1 MGGVT
6 RVCIQSAEDIR
17 HLGELDKKMWT
28 VLSCPVNGLE
38 ISSDSLSLMDQDGDG
53 QLRLKEVVATAE
65 WLCATLKD
73 AQSLFEKKDS
83 IAIDNISDES
93 LVAVARKVNAD
104 ADVSSLADVQAA
116 IDAVTI
122 EAQEVPAAPLEADVI
137 AAYKEKSAEYAAY
150 FEQEKLQK
158 LGLASIP
165 EDAPKPGMTEK
176 KFVEMGKQIADWE
189 SEVESLKLKVER
201 ISLADVQAAIDAVT
215 IEAQE
220 VPAAPLEADVIAA
233 YKEKSAEY
241 AAYFEQEKLQK
252 LGLASIPEET
262 PKPGM
267 TEKKFVEMGKQ
278 IADWEAAKA
287 AAETANADALAA
299 AKAEF
304 EPLRKLLL
312 LHRDFYRL
320 LRNFVT
326 LEDFYDN
333 DEKTIAS
340 FQAGT
345 LILDQRACKLCIRV
359 NDLAKHD
366 SQAPLSGMYLL
377 YCNCENK
384 KTGKKLQI
392 VAAMT
397 QGEIKNLSVGKNGIF
412 YDNDGL
418 DYDATVFKI
427 IENPISIRQAFWT
440 PYRKMAKWVEDKI
453 NKSAAEKDAKAF
465 DDMTAKADAAA
476 NPNAEK
482 KPAFDIAK
490 FAGIFAAIGMALG
503 MIGTALAAV
512 AGGLASLNW
521 WQLIIVFICILLVI
535 SGPSMIMAWMKLRR
549 RNLAPVLN
557 ANGWAVNADAIIS
570 VPFGLKLTEQVRFP
584 FTKNPV
590 KKSPA
595 GKICLVILLLII
607 LGLGGYGIYKYIT
620 KEEVTAEEVME
631 VTETEANP
639 ALTMEETEAPAE
651 TPETEMGAE

>member
-53 QLRLKEVVATAE
+53 QLRLKEVVATAD

-73 AQSLFEKKDS
+73 PQSLFEKKDS

-93 LVAVARKVNAD
+93 LVAVARKIVESLKLK
-104 ADVSSLADVQAA
+104 VERISLADVQAA

-189 SEVESLKLKVER
+189 SEVESLKLKVE
-201 ISLADVQAAIDAVT
+201 S
-215 IEAQE
+215 E
-220 VPAAPLEADVIAA
+220 
-233 YKEKSAEY
+233 
-241 AAYFEQEKLQK
+241 
-252 LGLASIPEET
+252 
-262 PKPGM
+262 
-267 TEKKFVEMGKQ
+267 
-278 IADWEAAKA
+278 
-287 AAETANADALAA
+287 LAA

-333 DEKTIAS
+333 DEKTVAS

-503 MIGTALAAV
+503 MIGSALAAV
-512 AGGLASLNW
+512 ARGMKGLPW
-521 WQLIIVFICILLVI
+521 WQYLIIFVCILLVI

-590 KKSPA
+590 KKNPA

>member
-1 MGGVT
+1 MSKYKWSFANVGGVT
-6 RVCIQSAEDIR
+6 RVRIKSAEDVR

-38 ISSDSLSLMDQDGDG
+38 ISSDSLRLMDQDGDG
-53 QLRLKEVVATAE
+53 QLRLKEVVATAD
-65 WLCATLKD
+65 WLCATLRD
-73 AQSLFEKKDS
+73 PQSLFEQSDVINIKN
-83 IAIDNISDES
+83 IADEGIRVISDK
-93 LVAVARKVNAD
+93 LQKDGKVA
-104 ADVSSLADVQAA
+104 LADVQAA
-116 IDAVTI
+116 IDGIAI
-122 EAQEVPAAPLEADVI
+122 ETPELPAAPFEADVI
-137 AAYKEKSAEYAAY
+137 AAYKAKSPEYAAY

-176 KFVEMGKQIADWE
+176 KFIEMGDQISKWE
-189 SEVESLKLKVER
+189 SEVESIKSKVE
-201 ISLADVQAAIDAVT
+201 S
-215 IEAQE
+215 E
-220 VPAAPLEADVIAA
+220 
-233 YKEKSAEY
+233 
-241 AAYFEQEKLQK
+241 
-252 LGLASIPEET
+252 
-262 PKPGM
+262 
-267 TEKKFVEMGKQ
+267 
-278 IADWEAAKA
+278 
-287 AAETANADALAA
+287 LAA

-333 DEKTIAS
+333 DEKTVAS
-340 FQAGT
+340 FLAGT

-427 IENPISIRQAFWT
+427 IENPISLRQAFWN

-453 NKSAAEKDAKAF
+453 NKSAAEKDAKTF
-465 DDMTAKADAAA
+465 DDMTAKVATAAD
-476 NPNAEK
+476 PNAEK
-482 KPAFDIAK
+482 KSAFDIAK

-503 MIGTALAAV
+503 MIGTALV
-512 AGGLASLNW
+512 EVGKEMSGLAW
-521 WQLIIVFICILLVI
+521 WQYLIIFVCILLII

-557 ANGWAVNADAIIS
+557 ANGWAINADSIIS

-584 FTKNPV
+584 FTKNPA
-590 KKSPA
+590 KKNPA
-595 GKICLVILLLII
+595 GKIFLVILLLII
-607 LGLGGYGIYKYIT
+607 LGLGGFGIYKYIT

-631 VTETEANP
+631 ATEAEVSETEG
-639 ALTMEETEAPAE
+639 
-651 TPETEMGAE
+651 GAE

>member
-1 MGGVT
+1 MSKYKWSFANVGGVT
-6 RVCIQSAEDIR
+6 RVRIKSAEDVR

-38 ISSDSLSLMDQDGDG
+38 ISSDSLRLMDQDGDG
-53 QLRLKEVVATAE
+53 QLRLKEVVATAD
-65 WLCATLKD
+65 WLCATLRD
-73 AQSLFEKKDS
+73 PQSLFEQSDVINIKN
-83 IAIDNISDES
+83 IADEGIRVISDK
-93 LVAVARKVNAD
+93 LQKDGKVA
-104 ADVSSLADVQAA
+104 LADVQAA
-116 IDAVTI
+116 IDGIAI
-122 EAQEVPAAPLEADVI
+122 ETPEMPAAPFEADVI
-137 AAYKEKSAEYAAY
+137 AAYKAKSPEYAAY

-176 KFVEMGKQIADWE
+176 KFIEMGDQISKWE
-189 SEVESLKLKVER
+189 SEVESIKSKVE
-201 ISLADVQAAIDAVT
+201 S
-215 IEAQE
+215 
-220 VPAAPLEADVIAA
+220 
-233 YKEKSAEY
+233 
-241 AAYFEQEKLQK
+241 
-252 LGLASIPEET
+252 
-262 PKPGM
+262 
-267 TEKKFVEMGKQ
+267 EM
-278 IADWEAAKA
+278 
-287 AAETANADALAA
+287 AA

-333 DEKTIAS
+333 DEKTVAS
-340 FQAGT
+340 FLAGT

-427 IENPISIRQAFWT
+427 IENPISLRQAFWN

-453 NKSAAEKDAKAF
+453 NKSAAEKDAKTF
-465 DDMTAKADAAA
+465 DDMTAKVATAAD
-476 NPNAEK
+476 PNAEK
-482 KPAFDIAK
+482 KSAFDIAK

-503 MIGTALAAV
+503 MIGTALASV
-512 AGGLASLNW
+512 AQGWISLTW
-521 WQLIIVFICILLVI
+521 WQQIIVFVCILLII

-557 ANGWAVNADAIIS
+557 ANGWAINADSIIS

-584 FTKNPV
+584 FTKNPA
-590 KKSPA
+590 KKNPA
-595 GKICLVILLLII
+595 GKIFLVILLLII
-607 LGLGGYGIYKYIT
+607 LGLGGFGIYKYIT

-631 VTETEANP
+631 ATEAEANP
-639 ALTMEETEAPAE
+639 AVSLENAEVSETEE
-651 TPETEMGAE
+651 GAE

>member
-1 MGGVT
+1 MSKYKWSFANVGGVT
-6 RVCIQSAEDIR
+6 RVRIKSAEDVR

-38 ISSDSLSLMDQDGDG
+38 ISSDSLRLMDQDGDG
-53 QLRLKEVVATAE
+53 QLRLKEVVATAD
-65 WLCATLKD
+65 WLCATLRD
-73 AQSLFEKKDS
+73 PQSLFEQSDVIKIEN
-83 IAIDNISDES
+83 IADEGIRVISDK
-93 LVAVARKVNAD
+93 LQKDGKVA
-104 ADVSSLADVQAA
+104 LADVQAA
-116 IDAVTI
+116 IDAIAI
-122 EAQEVPAAPLEADVI
+122 ETPEMPAAPFEADVI
-137 AAYKEKSAEYAAY
+137 AAYKAKSPEYAAY

-176 KFVEMGKQIADWE
+176 KFIEMGDQISKWE
-189 SEVESLKLKVER
+189 SEVESIKSKVE
-201 ISLADVQAAIDAVT
+201 S
-215 IEAQE
+215 
-220 VPAAPLEADVIAA
+220 
-233 YKEKSAEY
+233 
-241 AAYFEQEKLQK
+241 
-252 LGLASIPEET
+252 
-262 PKPGM
+262 
-267 TEKKFVEMGKQ
+267 EM
-278 IADWEAAKA
+278 
-287 AAETANADALAA
+287 AA

-333 DEKTIAS
+333 DEKTVAS
-340 FQAGT
+340 FLAGT

-412 YDNDGL
+412 YDNNGL

-427 IENPISIRQAFWT
+427 IENPISLRQAFWN

-453 NKSAAEKDAKAF
+453 NKSAAEKDAKTF
-465 DDMTAKADAAA
+465 DDMTAKVATAAD
-476 NPNAEK
+476 PNAEK
-482 KPAFDIAK
+482 KSAFDIAK

-503 MIGTALAAV
+503 MIGTALV
-512 AGGLASLNW
+512 KVGEGMKDLPW
-521 WQLIIVFICILLVI
+521 WQYLIIFVCILLII

-557 ANGWAVNADAIIS
+557 ANGWAINADSIIS

-584 FTKNPV
+584 FTKNPA
-590 KKSPA
+590 KKNPA
-595 GKICLVILLLII
+595 GKIFLVILLLII
-607 LGLGGYGIYKYIT
+607 LGLGGFGIYKCIT

-631 VTETEANP
+631 ATEAEANP
-639 ALTMEETEAPAE
+639 AVSLENAEVSETEE
-651 TPETEMGAE
+651 GAE

>member
-1 MGGVT
+1 MSKYKWSFANVGGVT
-6 RVCIQSAEDIR
+6 RVRIKSAEDVR

-38 ISSDSLSLMDQDGDG
+38 ISSDSLRLMDQDGDG
-53 QLRLKEVVATAE
+53 QLRLKEVVATAD
-65 WLCATLKD
+65 WLCATLRD
-73 AQSLFEKKDS
+73 PQSLFEQSDVIKIEN
-83 IAIDNISDES
+83 IADEGIRVISDK
-93 LVAVARKVNAD
+93 LQKDGKVA
-104 ADVSSLADVQAA
+104 LADVQAA
-116 IDAVTI
+116 IDAIAI
-122 EAQEVPAAPLEADVI
+122 ETPEMPAAPFEADVI
-137 AAYKEKSAEYAAY
+137 AAYKAKSPEYAAY

-158 LGLASIP
+158 LGLATIP

-176 KFVEMGKQIADWE
+176 KFIEMGDQISKWE
-189 SEVESLKLKVER
+189 SEVESIKSKVE
-201 ISLADVQAAIDAVT
+201 S
-215 IEAQE
+215 
-220 VPAAPLEADVIAA
+220 
-233 YKEKSAEY
+233 
-241 AAYFEQEKLQK
+241 
-252 LGLASIPEET
+252 
-262 PKPGM
+262 
-267 TEKKFVEMGKQ
+267 EM
-278 IADWEAAKA
+278 
-287 AAETANADALAA
+287 AA

-333 DEKTIAS
+333 DEKTVAS
-340 FQAGT
+340 FLAGT

-427 IENPISIRQAFWT
+427 IENPISLRQAFWN

-453 NKSAAEKDAKAF
+453 NKSAAEKDAKTF
-465 DDMTAKADAAA
+465 DDMTAKVATAAD
-476 NPNAEK
+476 PNAEK
-482 KPAFDIAK
+482 KSAFDIAK

-503 MIGTALAAV
+503 MIGTALV
-512 AGGLASLNW
+512 KVGEGWIRLTW
-521 WQLIIVFICILLVI
+521 WQQIIVFVCILLII

-557 ANGWAVNADAIIS
+557 ANGWAINADSIIS

-584 FTKNPV
+584 FTKNPA
-590 KKSPA
+590 KKNPA
-595 GKICLVILLLII
+595 GKIFLVILLLII
-607 LGLGGYGIYKYIT
+607 LGLGGFGIYKYIT

-631 VTETEANP
+631 ATEAEANP
-639 ALTMEETEAPAE
+639 AVSLENAEVSETEE
-651 TPETEMGAE
+651 GAE

>member
-1 MGGVT
+1 MSKYKWSFANVGGVT
-6 RVCIQSAEDIR
+6 RVRIKSAEDVR

-38 ISSDSLSLMDQDGDG
+38 ISSDSLRLMDQDGDG
-53 QLRLKEVVATAE
+53 QLRLKEVVATAD
-65 WLCATLKD
+65 WLCATLRD
-73 AQSLFEKKDS
+73 PQSLFEQSDVINIKN
-83 IAIDNISDES
+83 IADEGIRVISDK
-93 LVAVARKVNAD
+93 LQKDGKVA
-104 ADVSSLADVQAA
+104 LADVQAA
-116 IDAVTI
+116 IDAIAI
-122 EAQEVPAAPLEADVI
+122 ETPEMPAAPFEADVI
-137 AAYKEKSAEYAAY
+137 AAYKAKSPEYAAY

-176 KFVEMGKQIADWE
+176 KFIEMGDQISKWE
-189 SEVESLKLKVER
+189 SEVESIKSKVE
-201 ISLADVQAAIDAVT
+201 S
-215 IEAQE
+215 E
-220 VPAAPLEADVIAA
+220 
-233 YKEKSAEY
+233 
-241 AAYFEQEKLQK
+241 
-252 LGLASIPEET
+252 
-262 PKPGM
+262 
-267 TEKKFVEMGKQ
+267 
-278 IADWEAAKA
+278 
-287 AAETANADALAA
+287 LAA

-333 DEKTIAS
+333 DEKTVAS
-340 FQAGT
+340 FLAGT

-412 YDNDGL
+412 YDNNGL

-427 IENPISIRQAFWT
+427 IENPISLRQAFWN

-453 NKSAAEKDAKAF
+453 NKSAAEKDAKTF
-465 DDMTAKADAAA
+465 DDMTAKVATAAD
-476 NPNAEK
+476 PNAEK
-482 KPAFDIAK
+482 KSAFDIAK

-503 MIGTALAAV
+503 MIGTALV
-512 AGGLASLNW
+512 KVGEGMKDLPW
-521 WQLIIVFICILLVI
+521 WQYLIIFVCILLII

-557 ANGWAVNADAIIS
+557 ANGWAINADSIIS

-584 FTKNPV
+584 FTKNPA
-590 KKSPA
+590 KKNPA
-595 GKICLVILLLII
+595 GKIFLVILLLII
-607 LGLGGYGIYKYIT
+607 LGLGGFGIYKYIT

-631 VTETEANP
+631 ATEAEANP
-639 ALTMEETEAPAE
+639 AVSLENAEVSETEE
-651 TPETEMGAE
+651 GAE

>member
-1 MGGVT
+1 MSKYKWNFANVGGAT
-6 RVCIQSAEDIR
+6 RVRIETAEDIR

-53 QLRLKEVVATAE
+53 QLRLKEVVATAD

-73 AQSLFEKKDS
+73 PQSLFEQSDS
-83 IAIDNISDES
+83 ILLDNIIDES
-93 LVAVARKVNAD
+93 IVAVARK
-104 ADVSSLADVQAA
+104 
-116 IDAVTI
+116 I
-122 EAQEVPAAPLEADVI
+122 
-137 AAYKEKSAEYAAY
+137 
-150 FEQEKLQK
+150 
-158 LGLASIP
+158 
-165 EDAPKPGMTEK
+165 
-176 KFVEMGKQIADWE
+176 
-189 SEVESLKLKVER
+189 VESLKLKVER
-201 ISLADVQAAIDAVT
+201 ISLADVQAAIDAIA
-215 IEAQE
+215 IETPE
-220 VPAAPLEADVIAA
+220 MPAAPFEADVIAA
-233 YKEKSAEY
+233 YKAKSPEY

-267 TEKKFVEMGKQ
+267 TEKKFIEMGDQ
-278 IADWEAAKA
+278 ISKWESEVESIKSQV
-287 AAETANADALAA
+287 ESELAA

-333 DEKTIAS
+333 DDKTVAS

-397 QGEIKNLSVGKNGIF
+397 QGEIKNLNVGKNGIF

-465 DDMTAKADAAA
+465 DDMTAKADATVA
-476 NPNAEK
+476 NPNAEQ

-557 ANGWAVNADAIIS
+557 ANGWAINADSIIS
-570 VPFGLKLTEQVRFP
+570 VPFGMKLTEQVRFP
-584 FTKNPV
+584 FTQNPA

-595 GKICLVILLLII
+595 GKIFLVILLLII

-631 VTETEANP
+631 ATEAETNP
-639 ALTMEETEAPAE
+639 ALTLEEAEAPAE
-651 TPETEMGAE
+651 APETEEGAE

>member
-6 RVCIQSAEDIR
+6 RVRIKSAEDVR

-38 ISSDSLSLMDQDGDG
+38 ISSDSLRLMDQDGDG
-53 QLRLKEVVATAE
+53 QLRLKEVVATAD
-65 WLCATLKD
+65 WLCATLRD
-73 AQSLFEKKDS
+73 PQSLFEQSDVINIKN
-83 IAIDNISDES
+83 IADEGIRVISDK
-93 LVAVARKVNAD
+93 LQKDGKVA
-104 ADVSSLADVQAA
+104 LADVQAA
-116 IDAVTI
+116 IDAIAI
-122 EAQEVPAAPLEADVI
+122 ETPEMPAAPFEADVI
-137 AAYKEKSAEYAAY
+137 AAYKAKSPEYAAY

-176 KFVEMGKQIADWE
+176 KFIEMGDQISKWE
-189 SEVESLKLKVER
+189 SEVESIKSKVE
-201 ISLADVQAAIDAVT
+201 S
-215 IEAQE
+215 
-220 VPAAPLEADVIAA
+220 
-233 YKEKSAEY
+233 
-241 AAYFEQEKLQK
+241 
-252 LGLASIPEET
+252 
-262 PKPGM
+262 
-267 TEKKFVEMGKQ
+267 EM
-278 IADWEAAKA
+278 
-287 AAETANADALAA
+287 AA

-333 DEKTIAS
+333 DEKTVAS
-340 FQAGT
+340 FLAGT

-412 YDNDGL
+412 YDNNGL

-427 IENPISIRQAFWT
+427 IENPISLRQAFWN

-453 NKSAAEKDAKAF
+453 NKSAAEKDAKTF
-465 DDMTAKADAAA
+465 DDMTAKVATAAD
-476 NPNAEK
+476 PNAEK
-482 KPAFDIAK
+482 KSAFDIAK

-503 MIGTALAAV
+503 MIGTALASV
-512 AGGLASLNW
+512 AQGWISLTW
-521 WQLIIVFICILLVI
+521 WQQIIVFVCILLII

-557 ANGWAVNADAIIS
+557 ANGWAINADSIIS

-584 FTKNPV
+584 FTKNPA
-590 KKSPA
+590 KKNPA
-595 GKICLVILLLII
+595 GKIFLVILLLII
-607 LGLGGYGIYKYIT
+607 LGLGGFGIYKYIT

-631 VTETEANP
+631 ATEAEANP
-639 ALTMEETEAPAE
+639 ALTLENAEAPE
-651 TPETEMGAE
+651 TKEAQQ

>member
-1 MGGVT
+1 MSKYKWSFANVGGVT
-6 RVCIQSAEDIR
+6 RVRIKSAEDVR

-38 ISSDSLSLMDQDGDG
+38 ISSDSLRLMDQDGDG
-53 QLRLKEVVATAE
+53 QLRLKEVVATAD
-65 WLCATLKD
+65 WLCATLRD
-73 AQSLFEKKDS
+73 PQSLFEQSDVINIKN
-83 IAIDNISDES
+83 IADEGIRVISDK
-93 LVAVARKVNAD
+93 LQKDGKVA
-104 ADVSSLADVQAA
+104 LADVQAA
-116 IDAVTI
+116 IDAIAI
-122 EAQEVPAAPLEADVI
+122 ETPEMPAAPFEADVI
-137 AAYKEKSAEYAAY
+137 AAYKAKSPEYAAY

-189 SEVESLKLKVER
+189 SEVESLKLKVE
-201 ISLADVQAAIDAVT
+201 S
-215 IEAQE
+215 E
-220 VPAAPLEADVIAA
+220 
-233 YKEKSAEY
+233 
-241 AAYFEQEKLQK
+241 
-252 LGLASIPEET
+252 
-262 PKPGM
+262 
-267 TEKKFVEMGKQ
+267 
-278 IADWEAAKA
+278 
-287 AAETANADALAA
+287 LAA

-333 DEKTIAS
+333 DEKTVAS
-340 FQAGT
+340 FLAGT

-412 YDNDGL
+412 YDNNGL

-427 IENPISIRQAFWT
+427 IENPISLRQAFWN

-453 NKSAAEKDAKAF
+453 NKSAAEKDAKTF
-465 DDMTAKADAAA
+465 DDMTAKVATAAD
-476 NPNAEK
+476 PNAEK
-482 KPAFDIAK
+482 KSAFDIAK

-503 MIGTALAAV
+503 MIGTALV
-512 AGGLASLNW
+512 KVGEGMSGLAW
-521 WQLIIVFICILLVI
+521 WQYLIIFVCILLVI

-557 ANGWAVNADAIIS
+557 ANGWAINADSIIS

-584 FTKNPV
+584 FTKNPA
-590 KKSPA
+590 KKNPA
-595 GKICLVILLLII
+595 GKIFLVILLLII
-607 LGLGGYGIYKYIT
+607 LGLGGFGIYKYIT

-631 VTETEANP
+631 ATEAEANP
-639 ALTMEETEAPAE
+639 AVSLENAEASETKEAQQ
-651 TPETEMGAE
+651 

>member
-6 RVCIQSAEDIR
+6 RVRIKSAEDVR

-38 ISSDSLSLMDQDGDG
+38 ISSDSLRLMDQDGDG
-53 QLRLKEVVATAE
+53 QLRLKEVVATAD
-65 WLCATLKD
+65 WLCATLRD
-73 AQSLFEKKDS
+73 PQSLFEQSDVINIKN
-83 IAIDNISDES
+83 IADEGIRVISDK
-93 LVAVARKVNAD
+93 LQKDGKVA
-104 ADVSSLADVQAA
+104 LADVQAA
-116 IDAVTI
+116 IDAIAI
-122 EAQEVPAAPLEADVI
+122 ETPEMPAAPFEADVI
-137 AAYKEKSAEYAAY
+137 AAYKAKSPEYAAY

-176 KFVEMGKQIADWE
+176 KFIEMGDQISKWE
-189 SEVESLKLKVER
+189 SEVESIKSKVE
-201 ISLADVQAAIDAVT
+201 S
-215 IEAQE
+215 E
-220 VPAAPLEADVIAA
+220 
-233 YKEKSAEY
+233 
-241 AAYFEQEKLQK
+241 
-252 LGLASIPEET
+252 
-262 PKPGM
+262 
-267 TEKKFVEMGKQ
+267 
-278 IADWEAAKA
+278 
-287 AAETANADALAA
+287 LAA

-333 DEKTIAS
+333 DEKTVAS
-340 FQAGT
+340 FLAGT

-427 IENPISIRQAFWT
+427 IENPISLRQAFWN

-453 NKSAAEKDAKAF
+453 NKSAAEKDAKTF
-465 DDMTAKADAAA
+465 DDMTAKVATAAD
-476 NPNAEK
+476 PNAEK
-482 KPAFDIAK
+482 KSAFDIAK

-503 MIGTALAAV
+503 MIGTALV
-512 AGGLASLNW
+512 KVGEGMKDLPW
-521 WQLIIVFICILLVI
+521 WQYLIIFVCILLII

-557 ANGWAVNADAIIS
+557 ANGWAINADSIIS

-584 FTKNPV
+584 FTKNPT
-590 KKSPA
+590 KKNPA
-595 GKICLVILLLII
+595 GKIFLVILLLII
-607 LGLGGYGIYKYIT
+607 LGLGGFGIYKYIT

-631 VTETEANP
+631 ATEAEANP
-639 ALTMEETEAPAE
+639 AVSLENAEAPA
-651 TPETEMGAE
+651 AEKEVAE

>member
-1 MGGVT
+1 MSKYKWNFANVGGAT
-6 RVCIQSAEDIR
+6 RVRIETAEDIR

-53 QLRLKEVVATAE
+53 QLRLKEVVATAD

-73 AQSLFEKKDS
+73 PQSLFEQ
-83 IAIDNISDES
+83 SD
-93 LVAVARKVNAD
+93 V
-104 ADVSSLADVQAA
+104 
-116 IDAVTI
+116 ITI
-122 EAQEVPAAPLEADVI
+122 ENIADEGIRVI
-137 AAYKEKSAEYAAY
+137 GDR
-150 FEQEKLQK
+150 LQK
-158 LGLASIP
+158 
-165 EDAPKPGMTEK
+165 E
-176 KFVEMGKQIADWE
+176 GKVA
-189 SEVESLKLKVER
+189 
-201 ISLADVQAAIDAVT
+201 LADVQAAIDAVT

-267 TEKKFVEMGKQ
+267 TEKKFLEMGKQ

-333 DEKTIAS
+333 DEKTVAS

-345 LILDQRACKLCIRV
+345 LILDQRACKLSIRV
-359 NDLAKHD
+359 NDLAKHE

-476 NPNAEK
+476 DPNAEK

-503 MIGTALAAV
+503 MIGSALAAV
-512 AGGLASLNW
+512 ARGMKGLPW
-521 WQLIIVFICILLVI
+521 WQYLIIFVCILLVI

-557 ANGWAVNADAIIS
+557 ANGWAVNADSIIS

-590 KKSPA
+590 KKNPA
-595 GKICLVILLLII
+595 GKICLVILLLIV

-639 ALTMEETEAPAE
+639 AVSMENAE
-651 TPETEMGAE
+651 TPETVEGAE

>member
-1 MGGVT
+1 MSKYKWSFANVGGVT
-6 RVCIQSAEDIR
+6 RVRIKSAEDVR

-38 ISSDSLSLMDQDGDG
+38 ISSDSLRLMDQDGDG
-53 QLRLKEVVATAE
+53 QLRLKEVVATAD
-65 WLCATLKD
+65 WLCATLRD
-73 AQSLFEKKDS
+73 PQSLFEQSDVINIKN
-83 IAIDNISDES
+83 IADEGIRVISDK
-93 LVAVARKVNAD
+93 LQKDGKVA
-104 ADVSSLADVQAA
+104 LADVQAA
-116 IDAVTI
+116 IDAIAI
-122 EAQEVPAAPLEADVI
+122 ETPEMPAAPFEADVI
-137 AAYKEKSAEYAAY
+137 AAYKAKSPEYAAY

-176 KFVEMGKQIADWE
+176 KFIEMGDQISKWE
-189 SEVESLKLKVER
+189 SEVESIKSKVE
-201 ISLADVQAAIDAVT
+201 S
-215 IEAQE
+215 
-220 VPAAPLEADVIAA
+220 
-233 YKEKSAEY
+233 
-241 AAYFEQEKLQK
+241 
-252 LGLASIPEET
+252 
-262 PKPGM
+262 
-267 TEKKFVEMGKQ
+267 EM
-278 IADWEAAKA
+278 
-287 AAETANADALAA
+287 AA

-333 DEKTIAS
+333 DEKTVAS
-340 FQAGT
+340 FLAGT

-427 IENPISIRQAFWT
+427 IENPISLRQAFWN

-453 NKSAAEKDAKAF
+453 NKSAAEKDAKTF
-465 DDMTAKADAAA
+465 DDMTAKVATAAD
-476 NPNAEK
+476 PNAEK
-482 KPAFDIAK
+482 KSAFDIAK

-503 MIGTALAAV
+503 MIGTALASV
-512 AGGLASLNW
+512 AQGWIRLTW
-521 WQLIIVFICILLVI
+521 WQQIIVFVCILLII

-557 ANGWAVNADAIIS
+557 ANGWAINADSIIS

-584 FTKNPV
+584 FTKNPA
-590 KKSPA
+590 KKNPA
-595 GKICLVILLLII
+595 GKIFLVILLLII
-607 LGLGGYGIYKYIT
+607 LGLGGFGIYKYIT

-631 VTETEANP
+631 ATEAEANP
-639 ALTMEETEAPAE
+639 AVSLENAEVSETEE
-651 TPETEMGAE
+651 GAE

>member
-1 MGGVT
+1 MSKYKWSFANVGGVT
-6 RVCIQSAEDIR
+6 RVRIKSAEDVR

-38 ISSDSLSLMDQDGDG
+38 ISSDSLRLMDQDGDG
-53 QLRLKEVVATAE
+53 QLRLKEVVATAD
-65 WLCATLKD
+65 WLCATLRD
-73 AQSLFEKKDS
+73 PQSLFEQSDVINIKN
-83 IAIDNISDES
+83 IADEGIRVISDK
-93 LVAVARKVNAD
+93 LQKDGKVA
-104 ADVSSLADVQAA
+104 LADVQAA
-116 IDAVTI
+116 IDAIAI
-122 EAQEVPAAPLEADVI
+122 ETPEMPAAPFEADVI
-137 AAYKEKSAEYAAY
+137 AAYKAKSPEYAAY

-158 LGLASIP
+158 LGLATIP

-176 KFVEMGKQIADWE
+176 KFIEMGDQISKWE
-189 SEVESLKLKVER
+189 SEVESIKSKVE
-201 ISLADVQAAIDAVT
+201 S
-215 IEAQE
+215 E
-220 VPAAPLEADVIAA
+220 
-233 YKEKSAEY
+233 
-241 AAYFEQEKLQK
+241 
-252 LGLASIPEET
+252 
-262 PKPGM
+262 
-267 TEKKFVEMGKQ
+267 
-278 IADWEAAKA
+278 
-287 AAETANADALAA
+287 LAA

-333 DEKTIAS
+333 DEKTVAS
-340 FQAGT
+340 FLAGT

-412 YDNDGL
+412 YDNNGL

-427 IENPISIRQAFWT
+427 IENPISLRQAFWN

-453 NKSAAEKDAKAF
+453 NKSAAEKDAKTF
-465 DDMTAKADAAA
+465 DDMTAKVATAAD
-476 NPNAEK
+476 PNAEK
-482 KPAFDIAK
+482 KSAFDIAK

-503 MIGTALAAV
+503 MIGTALASV
-512 AGGLASLNW
+512 AKGWISLTW
-521 WQLIIVFICILLVI
+521 WQQIIVFVCILLII

-557 ANGWAVNADAIIS
+557 ANGWAINADSIIS

-584 FTKNPV
+584 FTKNPA
-590 KKSPA
+590 KKNPA
-595 GKICLVILLLII
+595 GKIFLVILLLII
-607 LGLGGYGIYKYIT
+607 LGLGGFGIYKYIT

-631 VTETEANP
+631 ATEAEANP
-639 ALTMEETEAPAE
+639 AVSLENAEVSETEE
-651 TPETEMGAE
+651 GAE

>member
-6 RVCIQSAEDIR
+6 RVRIKSAEDVR

-38 ISSDSLSLMDQDGDG
+38 ISSDSLRLMDQDGDG
-53 QLRLKEVVATAE
+53 QLRLKEVVATAD
-65 WLCATLKD
+65 WLCATLRD
-73 AQSLFEKKDS
+73 PQSLFEQSDVINIKN
-83 IAIDNISDES
+83 IADEGIRVISDK
-93 LVAVARKVNAD
+93 LQKDGKVA
-104 ADVSSLADVQAA
+104 LADVQAA
-116 IDAVTI
+116 IDAIAI
-122 EAQEVPAAPLEADVI
+122 ETPEMPAAPFEADVI
-137 AAYKEKSAEYAAY
+137 AAYKAKSPEYAAY

-176 KFVEMGKQIADWE
+176 KFIEMGDQISKWE
-189 SEVESLKLKVER
+189 SEVESIKSKVE
-201 ISLADVQAAIDAVT
+201 S
-215 IEAQE
+215 
-220 VPAAPLEADVIAA
+220 
-233 YKEKSAEY
+233 
-241 AAYFEQEKLQK
+241 
-252 LGLASIPEET
+252 
-262 PKPGM
+262 
-267 TEKKFVEMGKQ
+267 EM
-278 IADWEAAKA
+278 
-287 AAETANADALAA
+287 AA

-333 DEKTIAS
+333 DEKTVAS
-340 FQAGT
+340 FLAGT

-412 YDNDGL
+412 YDNNGL

-427 IENPISIRQAFWT
+427 IENPISLRQAFWN

-453 NKSAAEKDAKAF
+453 NKSAAEKDAKTF
-465 DDMTAKADAAA
+465 DDMTAKVATAAD
-476 NPNAEK
+476 PNAEK
-482 KPAFDIAK
+482 KSAFDIAK

-503 MIGTALAAV
+503 MIGTALV
-512 AGGLASLNW
+512 EVGKEMSGLAW
-521 WQLIIVFICILLVI
+521 WQYLIIFVCILLII

-557 ANGWAVNADAIIS
+557 ANGWAINADSIIS

-584 FTKNPV
+584 FTKNPA
-590 KKSPA
+590 KKNPA
-595 GKICLVILLLII
+595 GKIFLVILLLII
-607 LGLGGYGIYKYIT
+607 LGLGGFGIYKYIT

-631 VTETEANP
+631 ATEAEANP
-639 ALTMEETEAPAE
+639 AVSLENAEVSETEEDAE
-651 TPETEMGAE
+651 

>member
-1 MGGVT
+1 MSKYKWSFANVGGVT
-6 RVCIQSAEDIR
+6 RVRIKSAEDVR

-38 ISSDSLSLMDQDGDG
+38 ISSDSLRLMDQDGDG
-53 QLRLKEVVATAE
+53 QLRLKEVVATAD
-65 WLCATLKD
+65 WLCATLRD
-73 AQSLFEKKDS
+73 PQSLFEQSDVINIKN
-83 IAIDNISDES
+83 IADEGIRVISDK
-93 LVAVARKVNAD
+93 LQKDGKVA
-104 ADVSSLADVQAA
+104 LADVQAA
-116 IDAVTI
+116 IDAIAI
-122 EAQEVPAAPLEADVI
+122 ETPEMPAAPFEADVI
-137 AAYKEKSAEYAAY
+137 AAYKAKSPEYAAY

-176 KFVEMGKQIADWE
+176 KFIEMGDQISKWE
-189 SEVESLKLKVER
+189 SEVESIKSKVE
-201 ISLADVQAAIDAVT
+201 S
-215 IEAQE
+215 E
-220 VPAAPLEADVIAA
+220 
-233 YKEKSAEY
+233 
-241 AAYFEQEKLQK
+241 
-252 LGLASIPEET
+252 
-262 PKPGM
+262 
-267 TEKKFVEMGKQ
+267 
-278 IADWEAAKA
+278 
-287 AAETANADALAA
+287 LAA

-333 DEKTIAS
+333 DEKTVAS
-340 FQAGT
+340 FLAGT

-427 IENPISIRQAFWT
+427 IENPISLRQAFWN

-453 NKSAAEKDAKAF
+453 NKSAAEKDAKTF
-465 DDMTAKADAAA
+465 DDMTAKVATAAD
-476 NPNAEK
+476 PNAEK
-482 KPAFDIAK
+482 KSAFDIAK

-503 MIGTALAAV
+503 MIGTALV
-512 AGGLASLNW
+512 KVGEGMKDLPW
-521 WQLIIVFICILLVI
+521 WQYLIIFVCILLII

-557 ANGWAVNADAIIS
+557 ANGWAINADSIIS

-584 FTKNPV
+584 FTKNPA
-590 KKSPA
+590 KKNPA
-595 GKICLVILLLII
+595 GKIFLVILLLII
-607 LGLGGYGIYKYIT
+607 LGLGGFGIYKYIT

-631 VTETEANP
+631 ATEAEANP
-639 ALTMEETEAPAE
+639 AVSLENAEAPAAE
-651 TPETEMGAE
+651 KEGAE

>member
-1 MGGVT
+1 MSKYKWSFANVGGVT
-6 RVCIQSAEDIR
+6 RVRIKSAEDVR

-38 ISSDSLSLMDQDGDG
+38 ISSDSLRLMDQDGDG
-53 QLRLKEVVATAE
+53 QLRLKEVVATAD
-65 WLCATLKD
+65 WLCATLRD
-73 AQSLFEKKDS
+73 PQSLFEQSDVIKIEN
-83 IAIDNISDES
+83 IADEGIRVISDK
-93 LVAVARKVNAD
+93 LQKDGKVA
-104 ADVSSLADVQAA
+104 LADVQAA
-116 IDAVTI
+116 IDAIAI
-122 EAQEVPAAPLEADVI
+122 ETPEMPAAPFEADVI
-137 AAYKEKSAEYAAY
+137 AAYKAKSPEYAAY

-176 KFVEMGKQIADWE
+176 KFIEMGDQISKWE
-189 SEVESLKLKVER
+189 SEVESIKSKVE
-201 ISLADVQAAIDAVT
+201 S
-215 IEAQE
+215 
-220 VPAAPLEADVIAA
+220 
-233 YKEKSAEY
+233 
-241 AAYFEQEKLQK
+241 
-252 LGLASIPEET
+252 
-262 PKPGM
+262 
-267 TEKKFVEMGKQ
+267 EM
-278 IADWEAAKA
+278 
-287 AAETANADALAA
+287 AA

-333 DEKTIAS
+333 DEKTVAS
-340 FQAGT
+340 FLAGT

-412 YDNDGL
+412 YDNNGL

-427 IENPISIRQAFWT
+427 IENPISLRQAFWN

-453 NKSAAEKDAKAF
+453 NKSAAEKDAKTF
-465 DDMTAKADAAA
+465 DDMTAKVATAAD
-476 NPNAEK
+476 PNAEK
-482 KPAFDIAK
+482 KSAFDIAK

-503 MIGTALAAV
+503 MIGTALV
-512 AGGLASLNW
+512 KVGEGMKDLPW
-521 WQLIIVFICILLVI
+521 WQYLIIFVCILLII

-557 ANGWAVNADAIIS
+557 ANGWAINADSIIS

-584 FTKNPV
+584 FTKNPA
-590 KKSPA
+590 KKNPA
-595 GKICLVILLLII
+595 GKIFLVILLLII
-607 LGLGGYGIYKYIT
+607 LGLGGFGIYKYIT

-631 VTETEANP
+631 ATEAEANP
-639 ALTMEETEAPAE
+639 AVSLENAEVSETKEAQQ
-651 TPETEMGAE
+651 

>member
-1 MGGVT
+1 MANYKWSFANVGGVT

-53 QLRLKEVVATAE
+53 QLRLKEVVATAD

-73 AQSLFEKKDS
+73 PQSLFEKKDS

-93 LVAVARKVNAD
+93 LVAVARKIVESLKLK
-104 ADVSSLADVQAA
+104 VERISLADVQAA

-189 SEVESLKLKVER
+189 SEVESLKLKVE
-201 ISLADVQAAIDAVT
+201 S
-215 IEAQE
+215 E
-220 VPAAPLEADVIAA
+220 
-233 YKEKSAEY
+233 
-241 AAYFEQEKLQK
+241 
-252 LGLASIPEET
+252 
-262 PKPGM
+262 
-267 TEKKFVEMGKQ
+267 
-278 IADWEAAKA
+278 
-287 AAETANADALAA
+287 LAA

-333 DEKTIAS
+333 DEKTVAS

-476 NPNAEK
+476 DPNAEK

-503 MIGTALAAV
+503 MIGSALAAV
-512 AGGLASLNW
+512 ARGMKGLPW
-521 WQLIIVFICILLVI
+521 WQYLIIFVCILLVI

-590 KKSPA
+590 KKNPA

>member
-6 RVCIQSAEDIR
+6 RVRIKSAEDVR

-38 ISSDSLSLMDQDGDG
+38 ISSDSLRLMDQDGDG
-53 QLRLKEVVATAE
+53 QLRLKEVVATAD
-65 WLCATLKD
+65 WLCATLRD
-73 AQSLFEKKDS
+73 PQSLFEQSDVINIKN
-83 IAIDNISDES
+83 IADEGIRVISDK
-93 LVAVARKVNAD
+93 LQKDGKVA
-104 ADVSSLADVQAA
+104 LADVQAA
-116 IDAVTI
+116 IDAIAI
-122 EAQEVPAAPLEADVI
+122 ETPEMPAAPFEADVI
-137 AAYKEKSAEYAAY
+137 AAYKAKSPEYAAY

-176 KFVEMGKQIADWE
+176 KFIEMGDQISKWE
-189 SEVESLKLKVER
+189 SEVESIKSKVE
-201 ISLADVQAAIDAVT
+201 S
-215 IEAQE
+215 
-220 VPAAPLEADVIAA
+220 
-233 YKEKSAEY
+233 
-241 AAYFEQEKLQK
+241 
-252 LGLASIPEET
+252 
-262 PKPGM
+262 
-267 TEKKFVEMGKQ
+267 EM
-278 IADWEAAKA
+278 
-287 AAETANADALAA
+287 AA

-333 DEKTIAS
+333 DEKTVAS
-340 FQAGT
+340 FLAGT

-412 YDNDGL
+412 YDNNGL

-427 IENPISIRQAFWT
+427 IENPISLRQAFWN

-453 NKSAAEKDAKAF
+453 NKSAAEKDAKTF
-465 DDMTAKADAAA
+465 DDMTAKVATAAD
-476 NPNAEK
+476 PNAEK
-482 KPAFDIAK
+482 KSAFDIAK

-503 MIGTALAAV
+503 MIGTALGSV
-512 AGGLASLNW
+512 AQGWISLTW
-521 WQLIIVFICILLVI
+521 WQQIIVFVCILLII

-557 ANGWAVNADAIIS
+557 ANGWAINADSIIS

-584 FTKNPV
+584 FTKNPA
-590 KKSPA
+590 KKNPA
-595 GKICLVILLLII
+595 GKIFLVILLLII
-607 LGLGGYGIYKYIT
+607 LGLGGFGIYKYIT

-631 VTETEANP
+631 ATEAEANP
-639 ALTMEETEAPAE
+639 AVSLENAEVSETEE
-651 TPETEMGAE
+651 GAE